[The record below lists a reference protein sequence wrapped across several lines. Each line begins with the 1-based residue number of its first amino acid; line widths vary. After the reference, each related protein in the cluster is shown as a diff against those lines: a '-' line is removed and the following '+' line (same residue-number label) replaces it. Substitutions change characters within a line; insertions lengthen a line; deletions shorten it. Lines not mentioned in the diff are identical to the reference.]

1 MLQKV
6 TKNSLVDTIKSNTTK
21 QGTKSA
27 SKAQSFP
34 ISTAGTANFEAQS
47 SVKTSVRLFE
57 VLQKKNVYNCNKLE
71 AKTQH
76 YALLNKIKQLLKN
89 RIL

>member
-1 MLQKV
+1 MREKYY
-6 TKNSLVDTIKSNTTK
+6 TTK

-34 ISTAGTANFEAQS
+34 ISTAGTADFEAQS

-57 VLQKKNVYNCNKLE
+57 VHRKNVYNCNKLE
-71 AKTQH
+71 AKSKH
-76 YALLNKIKQLLKN
+76 NALLNKIKQLLKN

>member
-21 QGTKSA
+21 QGPKSA

-34 ISTAGTANFEAQS
+34 ISTAGTADFEAQS
-47 SVKTSVRLFE
+47 SVKTFFKKKCKNYFGLRKKLFIFAY
-57 VLQKKNVYNCNKLE
+57 KKLRMSN
-71 AKTQH
+71 
-76 YALLNKIKQLLKN
+76 
-89 RIL
+89 

>member
-21 QGTKSA
+21 QGPKSA

-34 ISTAGTANFEAQS
+34 ISTAGTADFEAQS
-47 SVKTSVRLFE
+47 SVKTFFKKSV
-57 VLQKKNVYNCNKLE
+57 
-71 AKTQH
+71 
-76 YALLNKIKQLLKN
+76 KI
-89 RIL
+89 ILD